1 MKTPF
6 SFQKRIQMKLLKIN
20 RILVLLSALTMS
32 LGYVTSVWKIELDA
46 PQYPEGLKLE
56 IWVNALKG
64 DVDSINNLNHYIGMK
79 TLHANEFWEFT
90 ILPYVLGFMIV
101 FGILVFIFNTRN
113 WLGTYI
119 TTLLAIAAFASYDF
133 WRWEYDYGH
142 NLNPEAAIKIPGMAY
157 QPPFLGY
164 KQLLNFLAGSLPD
177 TGGIAIIGA
186 SVVLGSIFYYE
197 RFVRNKK

>member
-1 MKTPF
+1 
-6 SFQKRIQMKLLKIN
+6 MKLLKIN
-20 RILVLLSALTMS
+20 RILILICSLTMS
-32 LGYVTSVWKIELDA
+32 LAYVTSVWKIELEA

-90 ILPYVLGFMIV
+90 LLPWVLAFMIA
-101 FGILVFIFNTRN
+101 FGILVFIFNNRN
-113 WLGTYI
+113 LLGAYI
-119 TTLLAIAAFASYDF
+119 TTLLLIAAGASYDF

-142 NLNPEAAIKIPGMAY
+142 NLNPAAAIKIPGMAY

-164 KQLLNFLAGSLPD
+164 KELLNFLAGSLPD
-177 TGGIAIIGA
+177 IGGYAIILPAAIMGI
-186 SVVLGSIFYYE
+186 IFYYE
-197 RFVRNKK
+197 RFMRSKKI